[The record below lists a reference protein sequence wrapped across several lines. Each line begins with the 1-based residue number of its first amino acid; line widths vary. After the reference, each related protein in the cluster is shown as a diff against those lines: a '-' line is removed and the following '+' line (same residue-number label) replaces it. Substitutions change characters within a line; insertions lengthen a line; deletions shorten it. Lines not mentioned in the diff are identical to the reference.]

1 MGAFNRIDQE
11 IRDMF
16 NRGYSITDV
25 YIYFK
30 DYVTVEDVAR
40 IYEEELA

>member
-11 IRDMF
+11 IRTMIA
-16 NRGYSITDV
+16 RGYSIDDV

-30 DYVTVEDVAR
+30 DYVSLEDVVR
-40 IYEEELA
+40 IHAEETA

>member
-11 IRDMF
+11 IRNMF
-16 NRGYSITDV
+16 RRGHSITDV

-30 DYVTVEDVAR
+30 DYVSPEDVAR
-40 IYEEELA
+40 IYEEETV